1 MLMNKHQFKYKVS
14 FYYQSTIIYFIAF
27 VIYIIIRG
35 EVVDGNF
42 TLIIKD
48 PVIYFFSIIVVFSL
62 LSLLFN
68 LYKKK
73 YLEINDDRILFV
85 DRFDA
90 KILLVD
96 DILQIK
102 ISKRRKK
109 FNNQVFRF
117 IRLKI
122 KGRIRSIIIRPSD
135 YENEDLLIQEFLTLK
150 EKIGKS

>member
-1 MLMNKHQFKYKVS
+1 MLMNKHKFKYKVS

-35 EVVDGNF
+35 EVVDGSF

-48 PVIYFFSIIVVFSL
+48 PVIYFFSIIVIFSL

-85 DRFDA
+85 DRFDS
-90 KILLVD
+90 KILL
-96 DILQIK
+96 L
-102 ISKRRKK
+102 
-109 FNNQVFRF
+109 F
-117 IRLKI
+117 L
-122 KGRIRSIIIRPSD
+122 
-135 YENEDLLIQEFLTLK
+135 LLIK
-150 EKIGKS
+150 

>member
-1 MLMNKHQFKYKVS
+1 MFMDAHKFKYKVS
-14 FYYQSTIIYFIAF
+14 FYYQSTIIYFVAF

-35 EVVDGNF
+35 EVVDGSF

-48 PVIYFFSIIVVFSL
+48 PVIYFFGIIVIISL

-68 LYKKK
+68 LFKKK

-85 DRFDA
+85 DRFDT
-90 KILLVD
+90 KILLMN
-96 DILQIK
+96 DIIQIR

-122 KGRIRSIIIRPSD
+122 KGRIRSIIIRPAD
-135 YENEDLLIQEFLTLK
+135 YENEDLLIQEFHALK
-150 EKIGKS
+150 EKIGKN

>member
-35 EVVDGNF
+35 EVVDGSF

-48 PVIYFFSIIVVFSL
+48 PVIYFFSIIVIFSL